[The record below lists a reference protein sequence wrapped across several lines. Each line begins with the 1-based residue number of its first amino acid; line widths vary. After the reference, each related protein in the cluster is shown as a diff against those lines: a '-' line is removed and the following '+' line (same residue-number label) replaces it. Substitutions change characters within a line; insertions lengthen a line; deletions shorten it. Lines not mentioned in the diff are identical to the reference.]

1 MAKPAAGD
9 YRIISAKG
17 SASSPF
23 AFDVKGGSLKD
34 GANVEIWTPNLTLAQ
49 FFTISYRA
57 DGTARI
63 ISRIAGKSVDV
74 AKNNLKSGTNV
85 LMWTAT
91 DKRNQLWDIET
102 DGKTATFD
110 GTSYPTYTIK
120 CSAAKTLAVDI
131 SGGTMANG
139 TNVIVYTANGGD
151 NQRWIL
157 VPVPAFASGG
167 VYELRS
173 MLKTSMCA
181 DVAGASDTRGANVLL
196 YEHQDGDNQKFAVTE
211 EESGKWSIQAM
222 HSGMFM
228 DVNKAEAKAGTNV
241 QQWDDNDG
249 RAQRWKVIPYGTTTI
264 DGTTCAVVSLGSYV
278 TSDGQTYFMDVYNAM
293 TSNRANIDIQAASA
307 NAKQRWALYP
317 TLPSGDGIP
326 VVAQLGWSEEAG
338 GEASATTLPE
348 AEELYPTWVTT
359 MSWATDGPN
368 HYEWRRRTQLMDGM
382 SGTWGDWSEWTAWEV
397 AAVAQEGTR
406 AWMPDGL
413 PAEVPEGSRAMRYAL
428 QVRAIG
434 VLEDG
439 TTVMGPTA
447 SETLT
452 AVRKATVTL
461 GTMGFGPEGLRIA
474 YESDYEYG
482 TNCVTIDAVRRS
494 GSTMQYLQK
503 PVTFPALDASGSML
517 IPMSSLK
524 GWLPDGATATVTF
537 RNGTDMLPLSTA
549 NTHTGTVSY
558 NAGSGLDATPTITV
572 GGGRTLLL
580 TVPPADVTAAWMLYD
595 GMIPNMLK
603 MDMSGGAAILTPP
616 FGATVD
622 YEFFASIASSDGD
635 RWGVAHIDATSVNAL
650 MTAYKPCHAWN
661 WGGKSFLLE
670 VREGEPLETDY
681 EVKRNYDTFQLN
693 NREWESVHYQRTK
706 SGSFS
711 ATGALVSGLTESARA
726 DLEALCDQGYVTYRS
741 PSGLVAEVAV
751 TEFSIT
757 EHAHYTEVT
766 VSMTRV
772 TN

>member
-17 SASSPF
+17 SESSPF
-23 AFDVKGGSLKD
+23 AFDVTGGSLKD

-49 FFTISYRA
+49 FFTISYRS

-63 ISRIAGKSVDV
+63 LSRIAGKSVDV

-102 DGKTATFD
+102 DGKTATFE

-120 CSAAKTLAVDI
+120 CAAAKSLVVDI
-131 SGGTMANG
+131 NGGTMKNG
-139 TNVIVYTANGGD
+139 TNVIVFTANGGD

-157 VPVPAFASGG
+157 VPVPAFTSGG
-167 VYELRS
+167 IYELRS

-196 YEHQDGDNQKFAVTE
+196 YEHQDGDNQKFAITE
-211 EESGKWSIQAM
+211 EESGKWSIQSM
-222 HSGMFM
+222 HSSMFV
-228 DVNKAEAKAGTNV
+228 DVNGARAQAGTNV

-249 RAQRWKVIPYGTTTI
+249 RAQRWKIINYGTTTI
-264 DGTTCAVVSLGSYV
+264 DGTTCAVVSFGSYV
-278 TSDGQTYFMDVYNAM
+278 TNDGQTYFMDVYNAM
-293 TSNRANIDIQAASA
+293 TSNKANIDIQAASA

-359 MSWATDGPN
+359 MSWSTDGPN
-368 HYEWRRRTQLMDGM
+368 HYEWRMRTQLMDGM

-482 TNCVTIDAVRRS
+482 TNVVSVDSVKVGGKEMLASAVR
-494 GSTMQYLQK
+494 
-503 PVTFPALDASGSML
+503 FPALDASGSML
-517 IPMSSLK
+517 VPMASLK
-524 GWLPDGATATVTF
+524 GWIDDGSTATVRF
-537 RNGTDMLPLSTA
+537 RNGTDLLPLSTA
-549 NTHTGTVSY
+549 TNHTGTVSY
-558 NAGSGLDATPTITV
+558 DTGSGLDATPTITV
-572 GGGRTLLL
+572 GEGRTLQL
-580 TVPPADVTAAWMLYD
+580 TVPSADATAAWMLYE
-595 GMIPNMLK
+595 GQLTEMLL
-603 MDMSGGAAILTPP
+603 SGGVAYLTPP
-616 FGATVD
+616 FGATIE
-622 YEFFASIASSDGD
+622 YEFFVSVASSDGD
-635 RWGVAHIDATSVNAL
+635 RWGVAHVTSAQSKAL
-650 MTAYKPCHAWN
+650 MGDFKPCHAWN
-661 WGGKSFLLE
+661 WDGGHFLLE

-681 EVKRNYDTFQLN
+681 GVKRNHDTFQLN
-693 NREWESVHYQRTK
+693 SREWESVHYQRTK

-711 ATGALVSGLTESARA
+711 AAGAIVAGRTESARA

>member
-23 AFDVKGGSLKD
+23 AFDVTGGSLKD

-49 FFTISYRA
+49 FFTISYRS

-63 ISRIAGKSVDV
+63 VSRIAGKSVDV
-74 AKNNLKSGTNV
+74 QKNNLVSGTNV
-85 LMWTAT
+85 LMWKAT

-102 DGKTATFD
+102 DGKTATFE

-131 SGGTMANG
+131 QGGTMKNG

-157 VPVPAFASGG
+157 VPVPAFTSGG

-181 DVAGASDTRGANVLL
+181 DVAGASGTRGANVLL
-196 YEHQDGDNQKFAVTE
+196 YERSDNDNQKFAVTE
-211 EESGKWSIQAM
+211 EEDGRWSIQAM

-228 DVNKAEAKAGTNV
+228 DVNRAEAKAGTNV

-249 RAQRWKVIPYGTTTI
+249 RAQRWKVVNYGTTTI
-264 DGTTCAVVSLGSYV
+264 DGTTCAVVSFGSYV

-293 TSNRANIDIQAASA
+293 TSNKANIDIQAASA

-359 MSWATDGPN
+359 MSWSTDGPN
-368 HYEWRRRTQLMDGM
+368 HYEWRMRTQLMDGM
-382 SGTWGDWSEWTAWEV
+382 SGTWGDWSEWAAWEV

-474 YESDYEYG
+474 YESDYAGG
-482 TNCVTIDAVRRS
+482 TNVVSVDSVRVGGREMLASAVR
-494 GSTMQYLQK
+494 
-503 PVTFPALDASGSML
+503 FPALDASGSML
-517 IPMSSLK
+517 VPMASLK
-524 GWLPDGATATVTF
+524 GWIDDGSTATVRF

-549 NTHTGTVSY
+549 TNHTGTVSY
-558 NAGSGLDATPTITV
+558 DTGSGLDATPTVTV
-572 GGGRTLLL
+572 GEGRTLRL
-580 TVPPADVTAAWMLYD
+580 TVPSADATAAWMLYEGELTEMLLSD
-595 GMIPNMLK
+595 GV
-603 MDMSGGAAILTPP
+603 AYLTPP
-616 FGATVD
+616 FGAAIE
-622 YEFFASIASSDGD
+622 YEFFVSVASTDGD
-635 RWGVAHIDATSVNAL
+635 RWGVAHVTSAQSRAL
-650 MTAYKPCHAWN
+650 MGGYQPCHAWN
-661 WGGKSFLLE
+661 WDGGHFLLE

-681 EVKRNYDTFQLN
+681 EVKRNFDTFQLN

-711 ATGALVSGLTESARA
+711 ATGALVAGLTESARA
-726 DLEALCDQGYVTYRS
+726 DLEAMCDQGYVTYRS

>member
-23 AFDVKGGSLKD
+23 AFDVTGGSLKD
-34 GANVEIWTPNLTLAQ
+34 GANVEIWKPNLSLAQ
-49 FFTISYRA
+49 CFTISYRA

-74 AKNNLKSGTNV
+74 SKNNLTSGQNV
-85 LMWTAT
+85 LMWKAT
-91 DKRNQLWDIET
+91 DNRNQLWDIET
-102 DGKTATFD
+102 DGGTATFE

-120 CSAAKTLAVDI
+120 CSAVKTLAIDI
-131 SGGTMANG
+131 RGGTMANG

-157 VPVPAFASGG
+157 VPVPAFTSGG
-167 VYELRS
+167 IYELRS

-211 EESGKWSIQAM
+211 EEDGKWSIQAL

-228 DVNKAEAKAGTNV
+228 DVNKGAAKAGTNV

-249 RAQRWKVIPYGTTTI
+249 RAQRWKVVNYGTTTV
-264 DGTTCAVVSLGSYV
+264 DGTTCAVVSFGSYV

-293 TSNRANIDIQAASA
+293 TSNKANIDIQAASS

-359 MSWATDGPN
+359 MSWSTDGPN
-368 HYEWRRRTQLMDGM
+368 HYEWRMRTSLMGDA

-428 QVRAIG
+428 QVRSVG

-452 AVRKATVTL
+452 AVRKATITL

-482 TNCVTIDAVRRS
+482 TNFVSVDSVKVGGREMLASAVR
-494 GSTMQYLQK
+494 
-503 PVTFPALDASGSML
+503 FPALDASGSML
-517 IPMSSLK
+517 VPMASLK
-524 GWLPDGATATVTF
+524 GWIDDGSTATVRF
-537 RNGTDMLPLSTA
+537 RNGTDLLPLSTA
-549 NTHTGTVSY
+549 TNHTGTISY
-558 NAGSGLDATPTITV
+558 DAGSGLDATPTITV
-572 GGGRTLLL
+572 GEGRTLLL
-580 TVPPADVTAAWMLYD
+580 TVPSAEVTAAWMLVD
-595 GMIPNMLK
+595 GDVSK
-603 MDMSGGAAILTPP
+603 MVRMPLSGNAATLMPP
-616 FGATVD
+616 FGSTGG
-622 YEFFASIASSDGD
+622 YEFFVSVASRDGD
-635 RWGVAHIDATSVNAL
+635 RWGVAHLDEQETAAL
-650 MTAYKPCHAWN
+650 MSAYKPCHAWN
-661 WGGKSFLLE
+661 WGGGHFLLE

-681 EVKRNYDTFQLN
+681 EVKRNHETFQLN
-693 NREWESVHYQRTK
+693 SREWESVHYQRTK

-711 ATGALVSGLTESARA
+711 ATGALVPGLTESARA

-751 TEFSIT
+751 IEFSIT
-757 EHAHYTEVT
+757 EHAHFAEVT

>member
-23 AFDVKGGSLKD
+23 AFDVTGGSLKD
-34 GANVEIWTPNLTLAQ
+34 GANVEIWRPNLSLAQ
-49 FFTISYRA
+49 CFTISYRA

-74 AKNNLKSGTNV
+74 SKNNLVSGTNV
-85 LMWTAT
+85 LMWKAT
-91 DKRNQLWDIET
+91 DNRNQLWDIET
-102 DGKTATFD
+102 DGGTATFE

-120 CSAAKTLAVDI
+120 CSAAKTLAIDI
-131 SGGTMANG
+131 RGGTMANG

-157 VPVPAFASGG
+157 VPVPAFTSGG
-167 VYELRS
+167 IYELRS

-211 EESGKWSIQAM
+211 EEDGKWSIQAM

-228 DVNKAEAKAGTNV
+228 DVNKGAAKAGTNV

-249 RAQRWKVIPYGTTTI
+249 RAQRWEVVNYGTTTV
-264 DGTTCAVVSLGSYV
+264 DGTTCAVVSFGSYV
-278 TSDGQTYFMDVYNAM
+278 TNDGQTYFMDVYNAM
-293 TSNRANIDIQAASA
+293 TSNKANIDIQAASS

-348 AEELYPTWVTT
+348 AEELYPTWITT
-359 MSWATDGPN
+359 MSWSTDGPN
-368 HYEWRRRTQLMDGM
+368 HYEWRMRTSLMGDA

-413 PAEVPEGSRAMRYAL
+413 PAEVPDGSRAMRYAL

-482 TNCVTIDAVRRS
+482 TNFVSVDSVKVGGREMLVSAVR
-494 GSTMQYLQK
+494 
-503 PVTFPALDASGSML
+503 FPALDASGSML
-517 IPMSSLK
+517 VPMASLK
-524 GWLPDGATATVTF
+524 GWIDDGSTATVRF
-537 RNGTDMLPLSTA
+537 RNGTDLLPLSTA
-549 NTHTGTVSY
+549 TTVTGTVSY
-558 NAGSGLDATPTITV
+558 DAGSGMSATPTITV
-572 GGGRTLLL
+572 GDGRTLQL
-580 TVPPADVTAAWMLYD
+580 TVPTADVTAAWMRYEGQLTEMRLTD
-595 GMIPNMLK
+595 GV
-603 MDMSGGAAILTPP
+603 AYLTPP
-616 FGATVD
+616 FGSSIA
-622 YEFFASIASSDGD
+622 YEFFVSVASSGGD
-635 RWGVAHIDATSVNAL
+635 NWGVAHVTSSQSEAL
-650 MTAYKPCHAWN
+650 MSAYKPCHAWN
-661 WGGKSFLLE
+661 WGGGHFLLE

-751 TEFSIT
+751 NEFSIT